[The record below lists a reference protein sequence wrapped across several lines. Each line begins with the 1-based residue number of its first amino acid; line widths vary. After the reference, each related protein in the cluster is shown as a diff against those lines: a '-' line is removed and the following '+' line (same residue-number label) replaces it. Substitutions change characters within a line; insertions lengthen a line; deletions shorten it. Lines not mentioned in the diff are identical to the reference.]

1 MLQSKSIEIS
11 DGLHLIESLKALVIT
26 RRQKVDA
33 FHNKWYKKALTLTE
47 KINITDTMPR
57 VVGTQM
63 HRSNTPAESVSD
75 YYEKTITI
83 PLLDHL
89 MPELDYRFD
98 SSKPEQFLMAL

>member
-1 MLQSKSIEIS
+1 
-11 DGLHLIESLKALVIT
+11 
-26 RRQKVDA
+26 
-33 FHNKWYKKALTLTE
+33 
-47 KINITDTMPR
+47 MPR

-63 HRSNTPAESVSD
+63 HRSNTPAEIVSD